1 MQRDRRVGSCGLFV
15 RTFRVRN
22 VPEGYFCNINTNIP
36 EICKS
41 LRNVGLEHTL
51 RLFRFPDFFGNVGT
65 EQKCF
70 WFATSVKSAGCEPF
84 QTVMR
89 SPCRRRRSRR
99 HWPGPLPLLL
109 RPPPGAAAA
118 VAATATAATAAAVFA
133 AAAASARC
141 QLATATAAAAVAAAA
156 TAATTCCCRRRRR
169 CCYRRCARCRRQRRR
184 CT

>member
-51 RLFRFPDFFGNVGT
+51 QLFRFPDFFW
-65 EQKCF
+65 KC
-70 WFATSVKSAGCEPF
+70 ADRAKVLTGCDVCEKCGLRTLPNSHAKSVSSEKVPTSLAG
-84 QTVMR
+84 
-89 SPCRRRRSRR
+89 S
-99 HWPGPLPLLL
+99 
-109 RPPPGAAAA
+109 
-118 VAATATAATAAAVFA
+118 A
-133 AAAASARC
+133 AAAA
-141 QLATATAAAAVAAAA
+141 AAAAGRRSR
-156 TAATTCCCRRRRR
+156 CRRHRHRRHCCRRLRR
-169 CCYRRCARCRRQRRR
+169 CRCLGPLPASHRHRSRCHCCYHLLLPPPASPLHLSRRR